1 MVAPGSQWPPLSG
14 GRENSARNINERI
27 LDANYDVRQL
37 LNHIS
42 SNNSVKVPRPVL
54 EYLKSIQELT
64 TDLIKNP
71 IGQDWKQQFEQL
83 RQETSQIKQDI
94 HAVRI
99 STATVAGPNIRV
111 RSYVDAVKNAPPP
124 THFLSSHGSAST
136 NPASPSDLIQDR
148 QIIVKLGDSDGIKHF
163 RTQTSAEIT
172 KLAERARAK
181 AAKATYGIT
190 VASTK
195 FVAARQLKSGDISL
209 SLRTAK
215 EAEIMRCHR
224 ECWVKYL
231 WKGSEVR
238 LPSWGV
244 VIHDVNVRSL
254 GISTAAG
261 IGEQG
266 RKQGIIKQL
275 LTENLFNWGDDAEI
289 TQVSWLVLPEGKKSG
304 SLIVEFTSPHTAN
317 KAIDT
322 GTLWDSEVL
331 TTVLYDRAARIR
343 QCHNCQKYGHIGNTC
358 SNETKCV
365 FCAEKHHSRDCQ
377 RKKDATLSER
387 KCANCGGAHNG
398 WSKRCPDFIREI
410 ERVQVL
416 AQARERHH
424 RVPAYLSMAAGRTP
438 AATTV
443 GPGSSGGSGSGT
455 STKEGSGWG
464 RRPPNRPEA
473 STKTTSSDQP
483 ASSSEGPLGDERP
496 VLQEDTEMQEVQ
508 EPQPEDTPPTFIV
521 GSTEADAIGE
531 SIRQS
536 AQMPARGVDRS
547 IHAPVVTQSEPPRRR
562 APSRASASTAS
573 STTTRSK
580 GLIRS
585 MLTTS
590 KRPRDEAY
598 VLEDQETVLPGTPSS
613 SAPAISA
620 SEYQPSVLSRTS
632 GNVRQVGKH
641 NVASKQ
647 TATGKENAIFK
658 TNTSNTTH
666 TPGPRGKNKRTL
678 DDQVNLTISA
688 PSVKFTNRAGIR
700 EERRTR
706 QFTKKHIET
715 PGVNE

>member
-14 GRENSARNINERI
+14 GREKSATNINERI

-99 STATVAGPNIRV
+99 ASSNANASPSNRI
-111 RSYVDAVKNAPPP
+111 RSYVDAVKSAPPP

-136 NPASPSDLIQDR
+136 NPATPSDLLQDR
-148 QIIVKLGDSDGIKHF
+148 QIIVKLGGPDGIKHF
-163 RTQTSAEIT
+163 RTRTPAEIT
-172 KLAERARAK
+172 KLAEKARVK
-181 AAKATYGIT
+181 AAKATYGLT
-190 VASTK
+190 VASAK

-224 ECWVKYL
+224 THWVKHL

-254 GISTAAG
+254 GINTAAG
-261 IGEQG
+261 LGE
-266 RKQGIIKQL
+266 RKQAVMKQL
-275 LTENLFNWGDDAEI
+275 LTENLFNWGEAEI
-289 TQVSWLVLPEGKKSG
+289 TQLSWLVLPEGKKSG
-304 SLIVEFTSPHTAN
+304 SLIVEFASPHHAN

-410 ERVQVL
+410 ERVQAL

-424 RVPAYLSMAAGRTP
+424 RVPAYLSIRETGQGTP

-443 GPGSSGGSGSGT
+443 GSGSSGGSGSGV
-455 STKEGSGWG
+455 STRQGS
-464 RRPPNRPEA
+464 RNRAQTA
-473 STKTTSSDQP
+473 SQASNETPSSAQP
-483 ASSSEGPLGDERP
+483 ASEEPASSG
-496 VLQEDTEMQEVQ
+496 DTEMQEAQ
-508 EPQPEDTPPTFIV
+508 EPREEESQGETQGESQGEAQEEDTMMHGFAV
-521 GSTEADAIGE
+521 GTTQAGAIGE

-536 AQMPARGVDRS
+536 TRMPKGLRRS
-547 IHAPVVTQSEPPRRR
+547 IHTPVTRSEPPRRR
-562 APSRASASTAS
+562 APSRASTSS

-580 GLIRS
+580 GLLRS
-585 MLTTS
+585 VLDIGEPQ
-590 KRPRDEAY
+590 KRPRDDTY
-598 VLEDQETVLPGTPSS
+598 ILEEEVAVLPSTPSS
-613 SAPAISA
+613 SAPATSA

-632 GNVRQVGKH
+632 GNKRMSTGKQRAAGRL
-641 NVASKQ
+641 NAP
-647 TATGKENAIFK
+647 GKENTIFATK
-658 TNTSNTTH
+658 GTTTH

-678 DDQVNLTISA
+678 DDQKNPPI
-688 PSVKFTNRAGIR
+688 
-700 EERRTR
+700 
-706 QFTKKHIET
+706 H
-715 PGVNE
+715 